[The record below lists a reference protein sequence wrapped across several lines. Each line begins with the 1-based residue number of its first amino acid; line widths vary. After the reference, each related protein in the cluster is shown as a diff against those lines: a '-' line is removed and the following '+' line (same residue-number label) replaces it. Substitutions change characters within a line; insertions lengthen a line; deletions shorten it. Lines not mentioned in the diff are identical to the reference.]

1 MSGWSSVVS
10 TILELDM
17 NASELNRAI
26 LDHLK
31 KVVSQGIAGSDAT
44 LWAPSKKIWLGS
56 SAVEKKDNE
65 AEIKIRQV

>member
-1 MSGWSSVVS
+1 MVS

-31 KVVSQGIAGSDAT
+31 KVVSQGTAGSDAT
-44 LWAPSKKIWLGS
+44 L
-56 SAVEKKDNE
+56 
-65 AEIKIRQV
+65 